1 MIQMLLKL
9 WYLRKV
15 CVQKQ
20 EGGLCLKK
28 GGEWNSAAAMKKFY
42 AKAGSIQ
49 IASTYHLW
57 LQRNAKPHDDQ
68 IKMRKASFRKV
79 AYRFY

>member
-1 MIQMLLKL
+1 
-9 WYLRKV
+9 
-15 CVQKQ
+15 
-20 EGGLCLKK
+20 
-28 GGEWNSAAAMKKFY
+28 MKKLY

-49 IASTYHLW
+49 IASIDQLW
-57 LQRNAKPHDDQ
+57 AMPHDDQ

>member
-1 MIQMLLKL
+1 MLLKL

-20 EGGLCLKK
+20 EGGLCLEK
-28 GGEWNSAAAMKKFY
+28 GGEWNRAAAMKKLY
-42 AKAGSIQ
+42 AKAGFIE
-49 IASTYHLW
+49 IASIYHLW
-57 LQRNAKPHDDQ
+57 LQRNAMPHDDQ

>member
-20 EGGLCLKK
+20 EGGLYLKK
-28 GGEWNSAAAMKKFY
+28 GGEWNRAAAMKKLY

-49 IASTYHLW
+49 IASIDQLW
-57 LQRNAKPHDDQ
+57 AMPHDDQ

>member
-1 MIQMLLKL
+1 MLLKL
-9 WYLRKV
+9 WYLRQV

-49 IASTYHLW
+49 IASIDQLW
-57 LQRNAKPHDDQ
+57 AMPHDDQ